1 MIEELLANGS
11 ILLILPALPAYFL
24 LFWANDMIKL
34 KLALVR
40 GKKKGTKFVIG
51 ISADKT
57 VRISAETPYDKS
69 SFVFKNDKGQSQ
81 EVSITPDDLLF
92 APQFGTQ
99 AAIVT
104 QGSKSIFNPFKRDMY
119 DPIDG
124 DYIAV
129 AIAKAKQLGMFGD
142 AWGSTKEQKLLI
154 IILILTIGAALIS
167 FSGISQVG
175 EVATQISSHHSAV
188 MTAVSAIP
196 VGL

>member
-11 ILLILPALPAYFL
+11 MLLILPALPAYFL
-24 LFWANDMIKL
+24 LFWAKDMIKL
-34 KLALVR
+34 KLELVR

-57 VRISAETPYDKS
+57 VRISAETPKEKS
-69 SFVFKNDKGQSQ
+69 KFIFKNESGHTQ
-81 EVSITPDDLLF
+81 EVTIHPDDLMF

-104 QGSKSIFNPFKRDMY
+104 QGSKKIFNPFGNKMY
-119 DPIDG
+119 DPVDG
-124 DYIAV
+124 DYIAM
-129 AIAKAKQLGMFGD
+129 ALAKAEQLGRFGD

-154 IILILTIGAALIS
+154 IILILVVGAGLIS

-175 EVATQISSHHSAV
+175 EVAAQLSAHNSAV
-188 MTAVSAIP
+188 MNMISGIP